1 MPGQSNLLIELQN
14 ASYSY
19 PGSKFPVLQDIIVQV
34 GRAEFIAVIGPNGS
48 GKSTLAKLM
57 AGLLLPS
64 TGMVLVEGM
73 DTSTPEYRNDIRQR
87 VGLVLQNPDNQLVAA
102 VVEED
107 VAFGPENLCL
117 PSVEVRLRVEDALN
131 AVGLIKKRECPPHL
145 LSGGEKQRLAIA
157 GLLAL
162 GPSCVVLDEPTSMLD
177 PLGRQ
182 EVLLILRRLADS
194 GTTVVLITH
203 HMDEAIVAD
212 RVWVLDHG
220 CLLAEAEPAEV
231 FSQINM
237 LHKLGLASTSVG
249 EIAFRLSEQG
259 IDLPEGIV
267 TMEGLMNYLCRVLK

>member
-64 TGMVLVEGM
+64 TGRVLVEGM
-73 DTSTPEYRNDIRQR
+73 DTSTPEYRKDIRQR

-117 PSVEVRLRVEDALN
+117 PSAEVRLRVEDALN
-131 AVGLIKKRECPPHL
+131 AVGLIQKRKRPPHL

-212 RVWVLDHG
+212 RVWVLDQG

-237 LHKLGLASTSVG
+237 LHKLGLVSTSVG